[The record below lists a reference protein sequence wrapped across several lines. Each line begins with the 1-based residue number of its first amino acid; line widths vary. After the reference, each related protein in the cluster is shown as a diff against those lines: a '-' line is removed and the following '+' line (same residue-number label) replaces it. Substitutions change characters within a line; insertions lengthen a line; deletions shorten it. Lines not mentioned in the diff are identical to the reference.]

1 MKISRILKNT
11 QTCQEINLVSCT
23 VGSFFRRNFYLED
36 QLRFIYLSRTHIVKI
51 RNLLNGAK
59 KLVIREKL

>member
-1 MKISRILKNT
+1 MTISRILKNT

-23 VGSFFRRNFYLED
+23 VGSFFRRNFHLED
-36 QLRFIYLSRTHIVKI
+36 QSRFLYLSRAHIVKI

-59 KLVIREKL
+59 KLVVREKL